1 MKAKVKQKLGE
12 EEIQVFY
19 NILCQYEMEENH
31 NGYNITKI
39 DKELKKKTNLN
50 YKQKIVKHPATRN
63 TINYKGDR
71 VAGDLLRHV
80 RNAFAHCNIRSTN
93 KEFYF
98 YDECRNVVTKDGRM
112 DKAVFYQLI
121 KEINKTKQP

>member
-1 MKAKVKQKLGE
+1 MKAKVKQKLGKRDL
-12 EEIQVFY
+12 QTFY
-19 NILCQYEMEENH
+19 DILSQYEMEENH
-31 NGYNITKI
+31 NGYSITKI

-50 YKQKIVKHPATRN
+50 YKQKIVRHPTTRN
-63 TINYKGDR
+63 TISYKGDR

-80 RNAFAHCNIRSTN
+80 RNAFAHCNIRSTD

-98 YDECRNVVTKDGRM
+98 YDESRNVVTMDGRM

-121 KEINKTKQP
+121 KEQ